1 MQDPNAD
8 GHMLSITHTAEA
20 CNSNCDGVDDAPEAK
35 SVYCV
40 GTLKVRYHKN
50 QDGAMVGEETTIALS
65 EESKIDDLNVST
77 PSESDKDQRTSERD
91 RGINGKH
98 QRKFSL
104 SHSPLFGLNT
114 VLDLLFSQSMVKFKF
129 NCLNIYIVDS

>member
-20 CNSNCDGVDDAPEAK
+20 CNSNCDGVDDAPDAK

-40 GTLKVRYHKN
+40 GTLKVRYHRNK
-50 QDGAMVGEETTIALS
+50 DGAMVGEETTIALS
-65 EESKIDDLNVST
+65 EDSEIDVENVSS

-91 RGINGKH
+91 QRISGKH
-98 QRKFSL
+98 QRKCSL
-104 SHSPLFGLNT
+104 SHSLLFGLNR
-114 VLDLLFSQSMVKFKF
+114 VLDLLFSHGQW
-129 NCLNIYIVDS
+129 LNLN

>member
-20 CNSNCDGVDDAPEAK
+20 CNSNCDGVDDAPDAK

-50 QDGAMVGEETTIALS
+50 EDGAMVGEETTIALS
-65 EESKIDDLNVST
+65 EDSEIDVENVSA
-77 PSESDKDQRTSERD
+77 PSESKRDQR
-91 RGINGKH
+91 INGKH

-104 SHSPLFGLNT
+104 SHS
-114 VLDLLFSQSMVKFKF
+114 LLFWSE
-129 NCLNIYIVDS
+129 